1 MLVCPKKF
9 LRKSSTVTA
18 VLGSANFHKGED
30 MLKKDLERARD
41 LLTQVMFTLTDIE
54 DQGITLEGVDLND
67 LLKINIKISRKLWTL
82 ENEEK
87 LNKTGW

>member
-1 MLVCPKKF
+1 
-9 LRKSSTVTA
+9 
-18 VLGSANFHKGED
+18 

-41 LLTQVMFTLTDIE
+41 LLTQVMFTLNDIE
-54 DQGITLEGVDLND
+54 IQGITLEGVDLND

>member
-1 MLVCPKKF
+1 
-9 LRKSSTVTA
+9 
-18 VLGSANFHKGED
+18 

-41 LLTQVMFTLTDIE
+41 LLTQVMFTLNDIE
-54 DQGITLEGVDLND
+54 DQGITLEGVDIND

-87 LNKTGW
+87 LNKIGW

>member
-1 MLVCPKKF
+1 MI
-9 LRKSSTVTA
+9 KSSTVTA
-18 VLGSANFHKGED
+18 ALGSASFHEGED

>member
-1 MLVCPKKF
+1 
-9 LRKSSTVTA
+9 
-18 VLGSANFHKGED
+18 

>member
-1 MLVCPKKF
+1 
-9 LRKSSTVTA
+9 
-18 VLGSANFHKGED
+18 

-87 LNKTGW
+87 LNKRGW

>member
-1 MLVCPKKF
+1 
-9 LRKSSTVTA
+9 
-18 VLGSANFHKGED
+18 

-67 LLKINIKISRKLWTL
+67 LLKINIKISRKLWSL

-87 LNKTGW
+87 LNKIGW

>member
-1 MLVCPKKF
+1 
-9 LRKSSTVTA
+9 
-18 VLGSANFHKGED
+18 

-41 LLTQVMFTLTDIE
+41 LLTQVMFTLNDIE
-54 DQGITLEGVDLND
+54 DQGITLEGVDIND

>member
-1 MLVCPKKF
+1 
-9 LRKSSTVTA
+9 
-18 VLGSANFHKGED
+18 

-67 LLKINIKISRKLWTL
+67 LLKINIKISRKLWSP

-87 LNKTGW
+87 LNKIGW

>member
-1 MLVCPKKF
+1 MPMFPRRF
-9 LRKSSTVTA
+9 LIKSSTVTA
-18 VLGSANFHKGED
+18 ALGSASFHEGED

>member
-1 MLVCPKKF
+1 
-9 LRKSSTVTA
+9 
-18 VLGSANFHKGED
+18 

-41 LLTQVMFTLTDIE
+41 LLTQVMFTLNDIE

>member
-1 MLVCPKKF
+1 
-9 LRKSSTVTA
+9 
-18 VLGSANFHKGED
+18 

-41 LLTQVMFTLTDIE
+41 LLTQVMFTLNDIE
-54 DQGITLEGVDLND
+54 DQGIMLEGVDLND

>member
-1 MLVCPKKF
+1 
-9 LRKSSTVTA
+9 
-18 VLGSANFHKGED
+18 

-87 LNKTGW
+87 LNKIGW